1 MANHIK
7 IHMAHDLIC
16 HIAHH
21 TVEWLRAR
29 KSEYFVFSSL
39 SMSETSIA
47 TLDKVF
53 RQMKTTLKKAT
64 PKMVKDKV
72 ESSNWEEPKLT
83 RIGHTRRCAR
93 AN

>member
-1 MANHIK
+1 MVA
-7 IHMAHDLIC
+7 
-16 HIAHH
+16 
-21 TVEWLRAR
+21 RAR

-72 ESSNWEEPKLT
+72 ESSNGEESKLT